1 MIYPDR
7 LVTTFEKDEYIYWK
21 LNGFVVIVTFMEALP
36 LQLHFTF
43 EAEYLYCWPA
53 HSALSWT
60 PEDNDLE

>member
-21 LNGFVVIVTFMEALP
+21 LNGFVVIVTFMEASP

-43 EAEYLYCWPA
+43 EAEPLYC
-53 HSALSWT
+53 
-60 PEDNDLE
+60 